1 MKNKISFIL
10 AILITLCAFNLSVNA
25 EELFKNEFTTKKD
38 AVNGFNI
45 NAIEPP
51 KFGMENLSLPA
62 YAQTFASTL
71 RDGGDQFLGNIDMI
85 EYNLGSTTTVPV
97 PFREGYI
104 KIDVEDN
111 GTNLLYLNAYGETVK
126 TNKINNEWIISG
138 GTIRYLLDLTK
149 EYNGKFYCLGVNKNN
164 NRLSTLVI
172 NENLEVEKRLEN
184 QIMLGIIDGRFYF
197 VGDGGFS
204 TSNASLEKFDKF
216 DVISLI
222 PQRIPTE
229 SEVDFLGKQVMYLL
243 QLLPKYKWLA
253 DLCYDDVIHIVK
265 ISLPFIKAVQE
276 NLPKPTSDDPALD
289 ELESMAAELEEKI
302 MPIFENNKI
311 VKFVKGSDFRDLD
324 ISGSYLLI
332 VDGDNARV
340 MDKNGNQVANVN
352 VDYNNSY
359 SIQLVHDYIA
369 VFRTLDNDTQTKIDF
384 YDFSGNKIQTITSNE
399 NEAFIYT
406 KENQGGF
413 AVASA
418 DLKTMKKSR
427 SKQTSVALFTN
438 MLEESDE
445 SLPSFLKESSVRY
458 TSSVYSM
465 PQAVALN
472 VLGSGNVTVA
482 NNARFGERVSLNVNI
497 PEGQILKKVR
507 VYDANG
513 KEIVVENNTF
523 LMPNTPVTIDAEF
536 VPVLKENP
544 KTGIISLTFLGIAS
558 VGLYLTYRKNKA
570 NLTKFKR
577 I

>member
-1 MKNKISFIL
+1 MKKKISFIL
-10 AILITLCAFNLSVNA
+10 AILITLCAFNTRVNA
-25 EELFKNEFTTKKD
+25 EELFRNEFTTKKD

-71 RDGGDQFLGNIDMI
+71 RDGGDQLFGNIDMI

-172 NENLEVEKRLEN
+172 NENLEIEKRLEN

-216 DVISLI
+216 DVVSLI

-253 DLCYDDVIHIVK
+253 DLCYDDVIQIVK
-265 ISLPFIKAVQE
+265 ISLPFMKAVEE
-276 NLPKPTSDDPALD
+276 NLPKDPTEEIGEEMDRL
-289 ELESMAAELEEKI
+289 LAETAEKI
-302 MPIFENNKI
+302 QPIFENNKI

-332 VDGDNARV
+332 VDGDKARV
-340 MDKNGNQVANVN
+340 MDKNGNQVASVN

-369 VFRTLDNDTQTKIDF
+369 VFRMLDNKTQTKIDL
-384 YDFSGNKIQTITSNE
+384 YDFSGNKIQTIDSKE
-399 NEAFIYT
+399 NEAFIYI

-427 SKQTSVALFTN
+427 SKQTSVSLFTN

-445 SLPSFLKESSVRY
+445 SLPSFLNESSVRY

-472 VLGSGNVTVA
+472 VLGSGNITVA
-482 NNARFGERVSLNVNI
+482 NNARFGERVTLNVNI

-536 VPVLKENP
+536 VPELKENP

-558 VGLYLTYRKNKA
+558 VGLYLAYRKNKA
-570 NLTKFKR
+570 DLTKFKR